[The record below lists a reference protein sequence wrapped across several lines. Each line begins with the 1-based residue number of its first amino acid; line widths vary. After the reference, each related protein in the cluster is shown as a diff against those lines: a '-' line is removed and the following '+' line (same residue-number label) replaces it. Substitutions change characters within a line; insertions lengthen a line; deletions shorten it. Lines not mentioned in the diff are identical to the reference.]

1 MNVYFDLHI
10 NNCCVLQITD
20 KTQQQEEYLSEESNF
35 YITPGRFKYTDTY
48 TINVVKYV
56 STKSTNIVE
65 IIITPHVDEEQHP
78 MYFDEAYFKLDKDGH
93 YIIDHLV
100 IPNVQC
106 VKEKTNLLD
115 YEVRYACDGEKFYKV
130 IGNLA
135 TDCDLIEILES
146 EAKKTTVS
154 KSSQAIFAMCN
165 TKKKYLELCK
175 EYLCTLIKNPC
186 MNKNEAH
193 NLDID
198 LIWMSLNAIK
208 YYVECKKFNQAQ
220 ALLEEIYK
228 CTGIANL
235 ANTLKNQINY
245 GCKCCS

>member
-1 MNVYFDLHI
+1 MNVYFDLSI
-10 NNCCVLQITD
+10 ISNCVLQITD
-20 KTQQQEEYLSEESNF
+20 KTQQQEEYLPEESNF

-56 STKSTNIVE
+56 STNSTDIVE

-106 VKEKTNLLD
+106 VKEKTNPLD
-115 YEVRYACDGEKFYKV
+115 YEVRYACDGEKFYKI

-135 TDCDLIEILES
+135 TDCAIDEILES
-146 EAKKTTVS
+146 EAEKTTVS
-154 KSSQAIFAMCN
+154 KSSQDTFSLCHTN
-165 TKKKYLELCK
+165 TKYLELCK

-193 NLDID
+193 NLNID

-208 YYVECKKFNQAQ
+208 YYIEFGMLNQAQ

-228 CTGIANL
+228 CTGITNL
-235 ANTLKNQINY
+235 ASTCKNETNY
-245 GCKCCS
+245 GCKCCL